1 LDRFVEQLNKN
12 QIKRGTEM
20 VKSNQRLFYGWYIVI
35 AGFVI
40 TGAAIGFYNNCLGVF
55 VKPVCDALGFSRGE
69 FTMYQTVST
78 LTSMLVMPLFGE
90 LYRKVSLKKIL
101 LLGAVGCGV
110 IPLGYS
116 LSTHIWQFYVLAFFN
131 GLLFNAASMMTV
143 GTIVNNWFIS
153 KRGTASGIAF
163 AGSGLFAAAMVPLAS
178 WVIAQYGWQWGY
190 RLIGIAGI
198 LVLLPVIILVI
209 KDKPEE
215 IGLTPYIESTT
226 LAESRSAYQPTGLTR
241 DQAMKTPAFW
251 FLMLGVF
258 FCGFTTMGVQPHTIS
273 YLSDIG
279 YDYGFASTIVS
290 ALMLSMIVGKL
301 SLGYLFD
308 KVGSLK
314 GSLAGSFA
322 AFIAVASIL
331 VARSSVAAIW
341 LYAFAI
347 GFACSTGT
355 VAVNYLTAIY
365 FGDKDFSRILPLTSM
380 AATLGISIAT
390 PLSGAIYDIL
400 GSYEPAW
407 YMYLVTAALE
417 ILFLVLAYRSGSRL
431 TYPKEE
437 LH

>member
-1 LDRFVEQLNKN
+1 
-12 QIKRGTEM
+12 M
-20 VKSNQRLFYGWYIVI
+20 VKTKREIFYGWYIVI

-40 TGAAIGFYNNCLGVF
+40 TGAAVGFYNNCLGVF
-55 VKPVCDALGFSRGE
+55 VKPVCDALGFSRGQ

-90 LYRKVSLKKIL
+90 LYHKVSLKKIL
-101 LLGAVGCGV
+101 LLGAVGCGL

-116 LSTHIWQFYVLAFFN
+116 FSSHIWQFYVLAFFN

-153 KRGTASGIAF
+153 KRGTAAGIAF
-163 AGSGLFAAAMVPLAS
+163 AGSGLFAAIMVPLAS
-178 WVIAQYGWQWGY
+178 RVIAQFGWQWGY
-190 RLIGIAGI
+190 RLIGIGGI
-198 LVLLPVIILVI
+198 LILLPVILLVI
-209 KDKPEE
+209 KDRPQD
-215 IGLTPYIESTT
+215 IGLTPYIECTSPAEALST
-226 LAESRSAYQPTGLTR
+226 YQPTGLTR
-241 DQAMKTPAFW
+241 EQAVKTPAFW
-251 FLMLGVF
+251 FLMLGIF

-273 YLSDIG
+273 YLTDIG

-308 KVGSLK
+308 KVGCLR

-322 AFIAVASIL
+322 ALIAVVSIL
-331 VARSSVAAIW
+331 MAKTSLATIW

-355 VAVNYLTAIY
+355 VAVNYLTASY

-390 PLSGAIYDIL
+390 PLSGAIYDML

-417 ILFLVLAYRSGSRL
+417 ILFLVLAYRCGSRL
-431 TYPKEE
+431 TYPKED
-437 LH
+437 

>member
-1 LDRFVEQLNKN
+1 
-12 QIKRGTEM
+12 M
-20 VKSNQRLFYGWYIVI
+20 VKTERRLFYGWYIVI

-40 TGAAIGFYNNCLGVF
+40 TGAAVGFYNNCLGVF

-78 LTSMLVMPLFGE
+78 LTSMLVMPFFGE
-90 LYRKVSLKKIL
+90 LYRKISLKNIL
-101 LLGAVGCGV
+101 LVGAVGCGLV
-110 IPLGYS
+110 PLGYS
-116 LSTHIWQFYVLAFFN
+116 FSSQIWQFYILAFFN
-131 GLLFNAASMMTV
+131 GLLFNAASMMTI
-143 GTIVNNWFIS
+143 GALVNNWFVS
-153 KRGTASGIAF
+153 KRGMAAGIAF
-163 AGSGLFAAAMVPLAS
+163 AGSGLFAALMVPLAT
-178 WVIAQYGWQWGY
+178 WIIAQYGWQWGY
-190 RLIGIAGI
+190 RLIGIGGI
-198 LVLLPVIILVI
+198 LILLPVIWLVVR
-209 KDKPEE
+209 DKPEDM
-215 IGLTPYIESTT
+215 GLCPYVENASPNDATCT
-226 LAESRSAYQPTGLTR
+226 YRPTGLTR
-241 DQAMKTPAFW
+241 NQAAKTPAFW
-251 FLMLGVF
+251 FLMLGLF

-301 SLGYLFD
+301 SLGFLFD
-308 KVGSLK
+308 KVGSLR

-322 AFIAVASIL
+322 ALAAVVCIL
-331 VARSSVAAIW
+331 LAKTSVAAIW

-355 VAVNYLTAIY
+355 VAVNYLTASY

-390 PLSGAIYDIL
+390 PLSGAIYDLL

-407 YMYLVTAALE
+407 YMYLVTAVLE
-417 ILFLVLAYRSGSRL
+417 IVFLVLAYRCGSRL

-437 LH
+437 ESV